1 MISTLQSGRL
11 AAAVSTRGAE
21 LMHLCDERGTER
33 LWQGAPAV
41 WDRRAPLLFPFIGRL
56 KDERYTVDGTPYH
69 IPIHGFAPESEFT
82 AVSASQDALHLR
94 LTDTP
99 QTRAQY
105 PFPFV
110 LDVLFAL
117 SENQLTKTFRMT
129 NPGDRPLWYELGG
142 HEGYRT
148 AIAPGETTADAYI
161 QCTGETALHP
171 FVSDSRLFLLPEKR
185 TIPLTDGRLALRPG
199 LFAQDALIL
208 DDLHTRTLTLVQGH
222 GTIRVDFPDFPYVG
236 IWSHPTIPSDYVCLE
251 PWSSLPDFHA
261 PGTELSEKWGVRRL
275 EAGASETLSYTI
287 TVSC

>member
-1 MISTLQSGRL
+1 MIYTLQTGRMAATISTH
-11 AAAVSTRGAE
+11 GAE
-21 LMHLCDERGTER
+21 LMHLLDESGTER
-33 LWQGAPAV
+33 LWQGDAAV

-56 KDERYTVDGTPYH
+56 KGETYTVDGTPYR
-69 IPIHGFAPESEFT
+69 IPIHGFAPESDFSV
-82 AVSASQDALHLR
+82 VSASDTALHLR

-99 QTRAQY
+99 ETLRHY

-110 LDVLFAL
+110 LDVSFCVK
-117 SENQLTKTFRMT
+117 ENQLTKTFCMT
-129 NPGDRPLWYELGG
+129 NTGGRTLWYALGG

-161 QCTGETALHP
+161 QYTGETALHP
-171 FVSDSRLFLLPEKR
+171 LMSDDQLFLLPQKR
-185 TIPLTDGRLALRPG
+185 TLPLKDGRLALRPG

-222 GTIRVDFPDFPYVG
+222 GSIQVDFPDFPYVG

-275 EAGASETLSYTI
+275 EACASETLSYTI